1 VTDPSTMTSP
11 YIPTTTMPAPPPSMP
26 RDTTQ
31 LPPISSSSA
40 LAPTLGPSSMPP
52 IHESPSTATAIAGAQ
67 RSSESDED
75 SEERRLRSPRKR
87 RRMGI
92 DEVLQK

>member
-1 VTDPSTMTSP
+1 
-11 YIPTTTMPAPPPSMP
+11 
-26 RDTTQ
+26 
-31 LPPISSSSA
+31 
-40 LAPTLGPSSMPP
+40 MPP
-52 IHESPSTATAIAGAQ
+52 IHESPSTAVTAGLQ

-92 DEVLQK
+92 DEVLQKWIEGSVYLGWKWTLTWMGAKKGKEEQQL

>member
-1 VTDPSTMTSP
+1 MPSP
-11 YIPTTTMPAPPPSMP
+11 YIPTTVMPAPPPSMP

-31 LPPISSSSA
+31 LPSVSSSSA
-40 LAPTLGPSSMPP
+40 LPPTLGPSSMPP
-52 IHESPSTATAIAGAQ
+52 IHETRSAAATAGAQ